1 MVNVADSWAALV
13 AWLPVSKYLCASL
26 SVSHVSV
33 TVVVSLPSTDSRAVV
48 VKDRFCTKR
57 IDSNRESESPRSHA
71 NKTGFIKYW
80 RYSFLTRTSDMLS
93 VGAPKWRIQGRT
105 RAWEGI
111 GPHITPEYATHCEYM
126 YVARLFLIAGLCRYS
141 CTHLGMHRFNS

>member
-1 MVNVADSWAALV
+1 MPVRIALT
-13 AWLPVSKYLCASL
+13 WLHSAYNLRLQRWPQLIFF
-26 SVSHVSV
+26 
-33 TVVVSLPSTDSRAVV
+33 LPKTAIKNKKNCWTTSNL
-48 VKDRFCTKR
+48 KDRFCTKR

-80 RYSFLTRTSDMLS
+80 RYPFLTRTSDMLS

-111 GPHITPEYATHCEYM
+111 GPHIIPEYATHCEYM
-126 YVARLFLIAGLCRYS
+126 YVARLFLIAGLSRYS
-141 CTHLGMHRFNS
+141 CTHFGMHRFNS